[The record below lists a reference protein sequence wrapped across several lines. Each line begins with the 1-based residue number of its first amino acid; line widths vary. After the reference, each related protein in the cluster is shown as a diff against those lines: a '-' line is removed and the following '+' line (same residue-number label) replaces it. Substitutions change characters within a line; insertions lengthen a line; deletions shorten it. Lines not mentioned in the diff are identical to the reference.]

1 MISYPKT
8 VTEVFD
14 GADFHIKYCVSFF
27 KKYLKGDV
35 LEVGAGCGSFTRH
48 YFNKKITSILMTE
61 LDKKNNAILSRK
73 FKNNKKVSIE
83 KKKIFKIKKKFDVV
97 LYLHVLEHIKN
108 DNLEIKEAI
117 KKLKKNA
124 YLIFLVP
131 AHNKMYSNLD
141 KLVGHYRRYELN
153 FFKKKFN
160 TVHQCDLKFLDSMGY
175 ILYFLNKIFF
185 KKEAHPSKL
194 KIFIWDKFF
203 TPITVIVDFFSRY
216 RFGKCI
222 LAVYKKY

>member
-83 KKKIFKIKKKFDVV
+83 KKK
-97 LYLHVLEHIKN
+97 YLKS
-108 DNLEIKEAI
+108 
-117 KKLKKNA
+117 KKN
-124 YLIFLVP
+124 LMWFFIFT
-131 AHNKMYSNLD
+131 
-141 KLVGHYRRYELN
+141 
-153 FFKKKFN
+153 F
-160 TVHQCDLKFLDSMGY
+160 
-175 ILYFLNKIFF
+175 
-185 KKEAHPSKL
+185 
-194 KIFIWDKFF
+194 
-203 TPITVIVDFFSRY
+203 
-216 RFGKCI
+216 
-222 LAVYKKY
+222 

>member
-153 FFKKKFN
+153 FLKKN
-160 TVHQCDLKFLDSMGY
+160 STRC
-175 ILYFLNKIFF
+175 IN
-185 KKEAHPSKL
+185 
-194 KIFIWDKFF
+194 
-203 TPITVIVDFFSRY
+203 VI
-216 RFGKCI
+216 
-222 LAVYKKY
+222 